1 MKKTI
6 FTTISIIFIF
16 TGCFGGQDNSK
27 QEWTSLIYPDNT
39 NNKRSKKLG
48 VYKTLEECRK
58 ASENELQRL
67 DLTSRGF
74 YQCGLNC
81 SFNEGMQVEVCEKLS
96 K

>member
-6 FTTISIIFIF
+6 IFSVLAIF
-16 TGCFGGQDNSK
+16 VLAGCFGEGSSK
-27 QEWTSLIYPDNT
+27 QEWTSLIYPDKNNT
-39 NNKRSKKLG
+39 KRSKKYN

-58 ASENELQRL
+58 GSIEELNRL
-67 DLTSRGF
+67 ELSLTGD

-81 SFNEGMQVEVCEKLS
+81 KYHDGMKLDICEKLS